1 MRIYWRRACLA
12 VGAAQRVGTGQ
23 VRTVRVKRATSGPY
37 RKGEVP
43 QFREV
48 EITRYSLKSK
58 GEEAQLTVEEVNASR
73 EWLAVALRRFVV
85 GRPFPAPAAAGTFLK
100 LLT

>member
-1 MRIYWRRACLA
+1 
-12 VGAAQRVGTGQ
+12 
-23 VRTVRVKRATSGPY
+23 VRLELL
-37 RKGEVP
+37 GETEP
-43 QFREV
+43 IEV

-85 GRPFPAPAAAGTFLK
+85 GRPFTVPAAAGTFLK